1 MNFKIGG
8 YALCVAN
15 DNGTHLLS
23 VGKMYKIE
31 GIDRTS
37 KYIQV
42 INESGYSWWYEN
54 HLFKPGNDITPENNE
69 DNIDYLDM
77 LKNF

>member
-1 MNFKIGG
+1 
-8 YALCVAN
+8 
-15 DNGTHLLS
+15 
-23 VGKMYKIE
+23 MYKIE

-54 HLFKPGNDITPENNE
+54 HLFKPVGKPDTTPENNE